1 MAYTEIHQLPPP
13 PQFMLDELERE
24 ESKYLGELLSKVLT
38 IREARPIRNALR
50 QKLQVHPIVRGIR
63 ESTKQQIGYESSNPL
78 LAEIKF
84 YGAPCPHLCFALNPD
99 TIYFREFEE
108 LIKNKKGKNKGKH
121 NMKKGDL
128 LYFLMDVWNKKTEL
142 MTIDNNEQ
150 RVNQLDK
157 MLRIGFCKWLETN
170 FHLLKNKPKGEWRYN
185 I

>member
-1 MAYTEIHQLPPP
+1 MAYTQIDQLPPP
-13 PQFMLDELERE
+13 PQFMIDELERE
-24 ESKYLGELLSKVLT
+24 ESKYVSELLSKVLT

-63 ESTKQQIGYESSNPL
+63 ESTKKKIGYESSNPL
-78 LAEIKF
+78 LAEINL
-84 YGAPCPHLCFALNPD
+84 YPLCFALNPD

-142 MTIDNNEQ
+142 MTIDNNEK
-150 RVNQLDK
+150 RVNELDK

-170 FHLLKNKPKGEWRYN
+170 FHILKNKPKGEWRYN